1 MPEADVAD
9 GQQREDRQSA
19 DPHSVVY
26 TGGMVGPF
34 NRVIASRDVDRSEH
48 PFEAVA
54 LCGFTV
60 DGCDPAGEVE
70 VCHDDCGRF

>member
-9 GQQREDRQSA
+9 GQQCEDRQSA

-26 TGGMVGPF
+26 AGGMVGPF
-34 NRVIASRDVDRSEH
+34 DRVIASRDVDRSEH
-48 PFEAVA
+48 PFEAVS